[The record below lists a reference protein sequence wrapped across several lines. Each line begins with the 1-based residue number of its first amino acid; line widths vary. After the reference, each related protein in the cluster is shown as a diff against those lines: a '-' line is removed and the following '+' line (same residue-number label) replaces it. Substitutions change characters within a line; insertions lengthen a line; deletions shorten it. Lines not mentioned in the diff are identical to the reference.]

1 MVQYD
6 ALVVQQEETF
16 RRRIEA
22 LIQPVVVADAK
33 TMRIVFVNPACHA
46 VFGWPTEE
54 LIGQPVE
61 MLMQDQQAKAH
72 CNFVRKYMQGRKG
85 VGSIIGHRGRQV
97 VAKHK
102 DGSAFHVLLSIA
114 DPEDGTFVA
123 SFTDLTAQVSVYVT
137 E

>member
-1 MVQYD
+1 MVAQYD
-6 ALVVQQEETF
+6 ALMMQQEETF

-33 TMRIVFVNPACHA
+33 TMRIIFVNPACHT
-46 VFGWPTEE
+46 VFGWATEE

-61 MLMQDQQAKAH
+61 MLMQGQQAKAH
-72 CNFVRKYMQGRKG
+72 CDFVRKYMQGRER

-97 VAKHK
+97 VARHK
-102 DGSAFHVLLSIA
+102 DGSALHVLLSIA

-123 SFTDLTAQVSVYVT
+123 SFTDLTDKVT
-137 E
+137 A